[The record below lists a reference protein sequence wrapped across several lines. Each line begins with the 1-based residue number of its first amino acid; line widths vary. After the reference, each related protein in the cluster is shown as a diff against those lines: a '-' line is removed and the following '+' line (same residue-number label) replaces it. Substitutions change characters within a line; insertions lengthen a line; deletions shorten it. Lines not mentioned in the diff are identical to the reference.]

1 MIKKIHLIHHTHFD
15 IGYTDLPEEVISQ
28 QMRHLDQ
35 AVALGKAD
43 PHFHWTLESSSLLEF
58 YLKRRSPAMAKSLLS
73 LLQSGQ
79 FECGAFYMQMLTDTA
94 SAPELVQTVSKST
107 DMAQRYG
114 FEVNTAI
121 LDDIGGWSRYV
132 PNILSKYGVRYFIA
146 GVGSCQAYLPWADL
160 PHLFYHK
167 TPDGRKTLVW
177 NLGIDRVLL
186 PEKAHNLAVYGMG
199 ISYLILPYL
208 RAPEGVDP
216 LDNTERCLKE
226 LFDRMER
233 EHYPYEEILLQVGMD
248 NYGPCPQIT
257 QVVEALN
264 ASGRFPTIEL
274 GTSATFF
281 ESMEA
286 KYGQSIPKV
295 EGVVTDPWII
305 RLLHAPST
313 CKAHRQA
320 QRLYQEILLQGG
332 EDDGIL
338 RDLQMTAD
346 HTVGN
351 SNWKWQYRYQANN
364 GKGSGEGLTASC
376 FDRLRKSWETKASYP
391 INARRQAGYLL
402 EEIRGQRF
410 LPGEPVFAVHN
421 ASPHPVSG
429 YVICY
434 ANRDTPQFC
443 SITDDQIDDGTL
455 SLPQGQEVPF
465 VKLANSTY
473 LFRAENVPA
482 LGTRNYTPHV
492 GKLQASAFQPQP
504 VPETIETDSLKLT
517 FTAGRLTAIHDR
529 AGHCFAMA
537 PEGLHIG
544 GVCGEE
550 LLNCPVQNE
559 LASMMEVTN
568 RRRFKEERFTAYLV
582 ADNELFCQVQTN
594 SRVGSAAVESRITI
608 WKHEPRLDFSL
619 RLNKPE
625 SPWKETY
632 YAAFPLSGRRDGLYF
647 DQNLGTVTPTK
658 ELLPGSLFD
667 VVFCSRYAA
676 VEGNGFHSVLVC
688 KDAPGLSFG
697 GMNVARWYRQLPAQ
711 YDNGHIYGLLYNNIC
726 NTDAWAWSSVLDSFE
741 YSLFLNSG
749 DYSATKA
756 QHCAE
761 EALSLSCAYEPPSQ
775 SPETVGIPAE
785 LRLHPVRDGELW
797 LENLAEHVVD
807 YDFMLRGR
815 RFKGNL
821 ASRQVTIA
829 SPLP

>member
-35 AVALGKAD
+35 AVALGKAN
-43 PHFHWTLESSSLLEF
+43 PSFHWTLESSSLLEF
-58 YLKRRSPAMAKSLLS
+58 YLKRRSPAMGQSLLS

-94 SAPELVQTVSKST
+94 SAPELVQNVSKST
-107 DMAQRYG
+107 EMAKKYG
-114 FEVNTAI
+114 FQVNTAI

-132 PNILSKYGVRYFIA
+132 PNILSEYGVRYFIA
-146 GVGSCQAYLPWADL
+146 GVGACQAYLPWADL

-167 TPDGRKTLVW
+167 TPDGSKTLVW
-177 NLGIDRVLL
+177 NLGIDRILL
-186 PEKAHNLAVYGMG
+186 PEKAHNLAIYGMG
-199 ISYLILPYL
+199 ISYLIFPYL
-208 RAPEGVDP
+208 RAPEGIDP
-216 LDNTERCLKE
+216 LDNVERCLKM
-226 LFDRMER
+226 LFDRLER
-233 EHYPYEEILLQVGMD
+233 EHYPYEELLLQVGMD

-264 ASGRFPTIEL
+264 ASGRFPAIEL
-274 GTSATFF
+274 GTSASFF
-281 ESMEA
+281 ENMEA
-286 KYGQSIPKV
+286 KYGKNIPEV

-332 EDDGIL
+332 EDNGIL

-351 SNWKWQYRYQANN
+351 SNWKWQYRYRANN
-364 GKGSGEGLTASC
+364 GKGSGEGLSASV

-391 INARRQAGYLL
+391 INSRRQAGYLL
-402 EEIRGQRF
+402 EELHGQKF

-429 YVICY
+429 YVTCY
-434 ANRDTPQFC
+434 ANRDTAQFA
-443 SITDDQIDDGTL
+443 SITDEN
-455 SLPQGQEVPF
+455 GQEIPF
-465 VKLANSTY
+465 VKLASSTY
-473 LFRAENVPA
+473 LFHAQDVPP

-492 GKLQASAFQPQP
+492 GKLP
-504 VPETIETDSLKLT
+504 VPDFKPVSVPEVIETDALRLCFSQ
-517 FTAGRLTAIHDR
+517 GRLTAIHDR
-529 AGHCFAMA
+529 AGHCFATA
-537 PEGLHIG
+537 PEELHIG

-568 RRRFKEERFTAYLV
+568 RRRFKEEHFIARLV
-582 ADNELFCQVQTN
+582 TDNELFCQVQGN
-594 SRVGSAAVESRITI
+594 SHVGSAAVESRITI
-608 WKHEPRLDFSL
+608 WKHEPRLDFSV

-632 YAAFPLSGRRDGLYF
+632 YAAFPLSGRRDGLHY
-647 DQNLGTVTPTK
+647 DQNIGTVTPTK

-676 VEGNGFHSVLVC
+676 VEGDGFHSVLVC

-697 GMNVARWYRQLPAQ
+697 GMNVGRWYRQLPEG

-726 NTDAWAWSSVLDSFE
+726 NTDAWAWSPVLDSFE

-749 DYSATKA
+749 GYSATQA

-761 EALSLSCAYEPPSQ
+761 EALSLSCAYEPPSPP
-775 SPETVGIPAE
+775 PETMNVPKE
-785 LRLHPVRDGELW
+785 LRLHPVHADELW
-797 LENLAEHVVD
+797 LENLANAPVD
-807 YDFMLRGR
+807 YDFTLQEHRYHGR
-815 RFKGNL
+815 L
-821 ASRQVTIA
+821 
-829 SPLP
+829 SPLAVVKA

>member
-35 AVALGKAD
+35 AIALGQAD

-58 YLKRRSPAMAKSLLS
+58 YLKRRSPAMAQRLLS

-94 SAPELVQTVSKST
+94 SAPELVQNVSKST
-107 DMAQRYG
+107 EMAKKYG
-114 FEVNTAI
+114 FQVNTAI

-132 PNILSKYGVRYFIA
+132 PNILSEYGVRYFIA

-167 TPDGRKTLVW
+167 TPDGGKTLVW

-199 ISYLILPYL
+199 ICYLIWPYL

-216 LDNTERCLKE
+216 LDHTERMLNT
-226 LFDRMER
+226 LFARLER

-248 NYGPCPQIT
+248 NYGPCPDIT
-257 QVVEALN
+257 HVVDALN
-264 ASGRFPTIEL
+264 ASGRFPAIEL
-274 GTSATFF
+274 GISTSFF

-286 KYGQSIPKV
+286 KYGKSIPEV

-364 GKGSGEGLTASC
+364 GKGSGEGLSASI
-376 FDRLRKSWETKASYP
+376 FDRLRRSWETKAAYP

-402 EEIRGQRF
+402 EELRGQKF
-410 LPGEPVFAVHN
+410 VPGEPVFAVHN
-421 ASPHPVSG
+421 AAPHPVSG
-429 YVICY
+429 YVTCY
-434 ANRDTPQFC
+434 ANRDTAQFA
-443 SITDDQIDDGTL
+443 SITDE
-455 SLPQGQEVPF
+455 QGHEVPF
-465 VKLANSTY
+465 VKLASSTY
-473 LFRAENVPA
+473 LFYAENVPA
-482 LGTRNYTPHV
+482 LGTRNYTPHI
-492 GKLQASAFQPQP
+492 GKLQMPAFTPTS
-504 VPETIETDSLKLT
+504 VPEVIETDALRLCFSQGCLT
-517 FTAGRLTAIHDR
+517 TIHDH
-529 AGHCFAMA
+529 AGHCFATA

-550 LLNCPVQNE
+550 LLDCPIENE

-568 RRRFKEERFTAYLV
+568 RRRFKETHFTARLV
-582 ADNELFCQVQTN
+582 ANNDLFCQVQGN
-594 SRVGSAAVESRITI
+594 SHVGNAAVESRITI
-608 WKHEPRLDFSL
+608 WKHEPRLDFSM

-632 YAAFPLSGRRDGLYF
+632 YAAFPMAGRKDGIHY
-647 DQNLGTVTPTK
+647 DQNIGVVTPTK
-658 ELLPGSLFD
+658 DLLPGSLFD
-667 VVFCSRYAA
+667 VVFCSRYTA
-676 VEGNGFHSVLVC
+676 VEGDGFHSVLVC

-697 GMNVARWYRQLPAQ
+697 GMNVARWYRQLPKNFG
-711 YDNGHIYGLLYNNIC
+711 NGHIYSLLYNNIC
-726 NTDAWAWSSVLDSFE
+726 NTDAWAWSQVLDTFE

-749 DYSATKA
+749 NYSAVQA
-756 QHCAE
+756 QRCAE

-775 SPETVGIPAE
+775 HGDAQALSCAGVAGAGVAGAI
-785 LRLHPVRDGELW
+785 RLHPVRANELW
-797 LENLAEHVVD
+797 LENLADYGVD
-807 YDFMLRGR
+807 YDFTLRGHR
-815 RFKGNL
+815 YHGHLPPL
-821 ASRQVTIA
+821 AVVKA
-829 SPLP
+829 